1 MLKKNIL
8 SILVA
13 LLITYLSLTP
23 GSTFDKVPMINIPYF
38 DKIVHFIMYF
48 SLMSVIIFENR
59 KRIKDRW
66 ILILISLIP
75 VCFGILMEIL
85 QSLLTTSRTGSL
97 YDIVFNCAGVLCS
110 VLICLYIKLIRRQLI
125 I

>member
-1 MLKKNIL
+1 MLNKNIF

-23 GSTFDKVPMINIPYF
+23 GSTFDKVHVINFPNF

-48 SLMSVIIFENR
+48 TFMSVVVFENR
-59 KRIKDRW
+59 KRIKDKW
-66 ILILISLIP
+66 KLILISLIP

-97 YDIVFNCAGVLCS
+97 YDIVFNCMGILCS
-110 VLICLYIKLIRRQLI
+110 VLICIYLKPIRRQLI

>member
-1 MLKKNIL
+1 MLKKNMF
-8 SILVA
+8 SILLA
-13 LLITYLSLTP
+13 LLIMYLSLTP
-23 GSTFDKVPMINIPYF
+23 SSTFDKVPVINIPDF

-48 SLMSVIIFENR
+48 TLTSVIIFENR
-59 KRIKDRW
+59 KRIKDKW

-85 QSLLTTSRTGSL
+85 QSLLTTSRTGSF
-97 YDIVFNCAGVLCS
+97 YDIVFNCMGVLCS
-110 VLICLYIKLIRRQLI
+110 VLICLYIKPIRRQLI